1 MVKFRFWDT
10 VRNKMYYDGDYWL
23 PDRYIDPCA
32 NNCYP
37 IKVTNHGIIYCKKL
51 VENQNYVEVCEDGK
65 KECYYG
71 NWEHDEL
78 SSDRVVFGMG
88 VKIDGKWYFEGD
100 ICKDDLGS
108 IFEIVLSD
116 YHQFGCKILNGG
128 VLALTNGLIF
138 PLWQWTKTER
148 IFKIIGNIWDNP
160 ELLGGQNEQG
170 N

>member
-10 VRNKMYYDGDYWL
+10 ARNKMYCDGDYWL

-65 KECYYG
+65 KECYYD

-100 ICKDDLGS
+100 IAKCLDTNNEWYIS
-108 IFEIVLSD
+108 EISW
-116 YHQFGCKILNGG
+116 NGG
-128 VLALTNGLIF
+128 ALVIDIQNTDYDYTVIGWALEDYI
-138 PLWQWTKTER
+138 QE
-148 IFKIIGNIWDNP
+148 IEIIGNKWDNP
-160 ELLGGQNEQG
+160 ELGVGE
-170 N
+170 